1 MVRSREPSRRK
12 RKRKRAKEKR
22 KREIAQSFYV
32 IAAERDILPILTAA

>member
-22 KREIAQSFYV
+22 KEIALSFYYV

>member
-22 KREIAQSFYV
+22 KEIALSFYYV
-32 IAAERDILPILTAA
+32 IAAERDILLFA